1 MRSNFKSNSKSYSR
15 SNSKHHGILMAVILG
30 TAVLSISILTGCSD
44 SQSENKSMEQLYAEQ
59 GVPVKVTTVAPQEFI
74 AANEYKAV
82 LTGIEESSAFSAVS
96 DKIDKINYK
105 VGDRVK
111 KDDVVLTFPTDNPK
125 AGYYQAKVA
134 YENAEAT
141 YERMKGYYEAGG
153 LSKQDLDNAR
163 TSYEVARADWDN
175 VRQSVMIKAPIS
187 GVITSILVSESD
199 NIDKEQEVFTV
210 ARMDRLKARFWVSER
225 DIADFK
231 PGLEAAAVW
240 HGIKLQGKVTQ
251 ADLSMNQERQ
261 AFGVVTEFDNPDLKV
276 RAGVTGT
283 ITVESYRHENAIV
296 VARKDIL
303 NDANGSYVYIARDGK
318 AIRQPVT
325 VGRSTGIRA
334 EILAGL
340 TAGDTLI
347 TEGQLLLENGK
358 NIRIVE
364 TGQPI
369 VSETMEMASSADNL

>member
-1 MRSNFKSNSKSYSR
+1 MRSNFMSNSR
-15 SNSKHHGILMAVILG
+15 HHGILMTVILG
-30 TAVLSISILTGCSD
+30 TVILSISMLTGCSS

-125 AGYYQAKVA
+125 ARYYQAKVA
-134 YENAEAT
+134 YENAEST

-163 TSYEVARADWDN
+163 TSYEVAKADWDD
-175 VRQSVMIKAPIS
+175 VRQSVLIKAPIS
-187 GVITSILVSESD
+187 GVVTSILVSESD
-199 NIDKEQEVFTV
+199 NVDKEQEVFTV
-210 ARMDRLKARFWVSER
+210 ARMDRLKARFWVAER
-225 DIADFK
+225 DIADIK
-231 PGLEAAAVW
+231 TGLKATAKWDGAVL
-240 HGIKLQGKVTQ
+240 HGEVTQ
-251 ADLSMNQERQ
+251 ADLSMNQARQ
-261 AFGVVTEFDNPDLKV
+261 AFGVVAEFDNPGLKV

-296 VARKDIL
+296 VERKDIL
-303 NDANGSYVYIARDGK
+303 TDANGTYVYIARNGQ
-318 AIRQPVT
+318 AVRQPVT
-325 VGRSTGIRA
+325 VGRSTGVQA

-340 TAGDTLI
+340 TVGDTLI
-347 TEGQLLLENGK
+347 TEGQLLLEDGK

-369 VSETMEMASSADNL
+369 VSETMEMASSADNH